1 MSRSVVRNRTG
12 VIVALALVVLLV
24 GAGGLLAYD
33 SSQHDKIAKGIKA
46 SGIDIGGLSA
56 SQARARLRSQY
67 LARLDQPIVAVFHQH
82 RYLLRPRDARVAI
95 DINGTVDEAL
105 KRSRDGNIFSRAF
118 RSLTGG
124 RVNAE
129 LDPQVT
135 FARSA
140 VQGFVGTITKELSH
154 PAQDASISY
163 SADSLSRVDGKPGL
177 VVRAGALT
185 NALQDA
191 LIHPNA
197 NHTVKVS
204 AVATQPKVTTRQLAA
219 QFPAIITIDRSNFRL
234 RLWKHLQLAKSY
246 PIAVGMAGL
255 ETPAGLYHINDKEV
269 NPSWHVP
276 NSAWAGSLAGQTIPP
291 GPSDPIKARW
301 MGIYNGAGIHGT
313 DATGSLGSAASH
325 GCIRM
330 AIPDVIELYDQAPM
344 GAPVYIA

>member
-1 MSRSVVRNRTG
+1 MSRSVLANRST
-12 VIVALALVVLLV
+12 VIVALTLVVLLG

-33 SSQHDKIAKGIKA
+33 SSQHDKIANGIKV
-46 SGIDIGGLSA
+46 SGIDIGGLNA
-56 SQARARLRSQY
+56 SQARARLRSDY
-67 LARLDQPIVAVFHQH
+67 LARLNQPIVAVFHKH
-82 RYLLRPRDARVAI
+82 RYVLRPRDARVAI

-105 KRSRDGNIFSRAF
+105 QRSRDGNIFSRAF

-124 RVNAE
+124 HVNAS

-135 FARSA
+135 FARST
-140 VQGFVGTITKELSH
+140 VQRFVGQITKDLNH
-154 PAQDASISY
+154 PAQDASVSY
-163 SADSLSRVDGKPGL
+163 SANSISRVDGKPGL
-177 VVRAGALT
+177 TIRAGALT

-191 LIHPNA
+191 LTHPTA
-197 NHTVKVS
+197 SHHVKVPGI
-204 AVATQPKVTTRQLAA
+204 ATNPKVTTAQLAS
-219 QFPAIITIDRSNFRL
+219 QFPAIITIDRNNFRL
-234 RLWKHLQLAKSY
+234 RLWKHLRLAKSY
-246 PIAVGMAGL
+246 SIAVGMAGL

-313 DATGSLGSAASH
+313 EDSGSLGSAASH

-330 AIPDVIELYDQAPM
+330 AIPDVIELYDQTPM